1 MLRIHFLLIIH
12 FVFFQCDKPVTV
24 LDKSLKN
31 PNPQIQNVLGDKNK
45 HEIQI
50 LLSEIK
56 RNHSGEFYLKK
67 VHINLMKKNIFIQL
81 ALQNFQ

>member
-1 MLRIHFLLIIH
+1 MLRIHFLLIVH

-24 LDKSLKN
+24 IEKSLKN
-31 PNPQIQNVLGDKNK
+31 PNPKIQNVLENKNE

-56 RNHSGEFYLKK
+56 RKLLK
-67 VHINLMKKNIFIQL
+67 
-81 ALQNFQ
+81 